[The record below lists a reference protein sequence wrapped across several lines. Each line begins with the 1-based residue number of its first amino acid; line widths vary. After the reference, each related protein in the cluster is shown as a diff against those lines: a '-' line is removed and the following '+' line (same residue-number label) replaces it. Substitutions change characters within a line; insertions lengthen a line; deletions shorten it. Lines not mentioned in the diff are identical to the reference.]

1 MYLKS
6 DLDGTFLVSL
16 MVDPKQLTE
25 IENHIIP
32 DDFVHFIYFEIYALI
47 SASVIEEESITWND
61 LKFKYKD
68 NKEALE
74 LIEWMES
81 LKPVDNISLVYEELI
96 EQARLRRIKKLLDV
110 TTSFLKDRVSSIK
123 IIDEL
128 TKGIN
133 KVGLKEQQSIKNTI
147 DIESTFITSL
157 SERVARFKEAK
168 SNISKAIEMP
178 TGFRS
183 LDELTLGLE
192 RKNMWVLGGST
203 SDGKTQLAIQIAN
216 SIMGTG
222 KRILYFMLEDS
233 DDKLFARLISLKSG
247 VPIHSI
253 LIGNITD
260 IQLKKIQ
267 DVGTLLK
274 QEDKLLVEAETNDIN
289 DIIMFIQFAKAKFN
303 DLSLII
309 VDHINLITDRVS
321 RATNREQEIGLS
333 SKKLIRAAK
342 QFDVAILMLQQLNA
356 NPDDRKSGLP
366 VTVNDLRDCK
376 STGQDAAVTLLLHCP
391 DKYDAEKGF
400 SKTNTQIIVA
410 KNRYG
415 ETNKILSFTNH
426 ANVGKFIEGYTDKT
440 K

>member
-6 DLDGTFLVSL
+6 DLDGIFLVSL
-16 MVDPKQLTE
+16 MVNPKQLTE

-32 DDFVHFIYFEIYALI
+32 DDFIYPIYFEFYAI
-47 SASVIEEESITWND
+47 IASSVIEEDIVTWND
-61 LKFKYKD
+61 LKFKYKED
-68 NKEALE
+68 KNALG
-74 LIEWMES
+74 LIEWIES

-96 EQARLRRIKKLLDV
+96 EQARLRRIQKLLDTIGV
-110 TTSFLKDRVSSIK
+110 YLNNKTSSIR

-133 KVGLKEQQSIKNTI
+133 KVGLKEQQSIKNTA
-147 DIESTFITSL
+147 DIESSFITSL
-157 SERVARFKEAK
+157 VERVTRFKEAK
-168 SNISKAIEMP
+168 SNISKSIEMP

-192 RKNMWVLGGST
+192 RKNIWVLGGST
-203 SDGKTQLAIQIAN
+203 SDGKTQLAIQISN

-260 IQLKKIQ
+260 VQMKKIQ

-289 DIIMFIQFAKAKFN
+289 DIVMFIQFAKAKFS
-303 DLSLII
+303 DLGLIVI
-309 VDHINLITDRVS
+309 DHINLITDRVS

-342 QFDVAILMLQQLNA
+342 QFDVAILVLQQLNT
-356 NPDDRKSGLP
+356 NPDERKSGLP

-400 SKTNTQIIVA
+400 SKVYTQIIVA

-426 ANVGKFIEGYTDKT
+426 ANVGKFIEGHAEK
-440 K
+440 